1 MKLFV
6 YSTIGMRRRPPLTPH
21 RNPSRLIHDYE
32 RQWTERTIDDTA
44 ARHFHGVDLSTA
56 LKRPILFSDWLAGHY
71 ASIDEDELRHYI
83 QERLK
88 VISIFSNGISI

>member
-1 MKLFV
+1 MKVFDLLNNF
-6 YSTIGMRRRPPLTPH
+6 
-21 RNPSRLIHDYE
+21 RLIHDYE
-32 RQWTERTIDDTA
+32 RQWTEKTIDDTA
-44 ARHFHGVDLSTA
+44 GRHFSNVDLNTA

-88 VISIFSNGISI
+88 VILNLLD